1 MWTQANE
8 ILNQAAARV
17 SSRMAEF
24 LPGLVAMAVIVLFTF
39 IIAWIV
45 RLMLRRSLASM
56 KFDRRVEQWGFSG
69 VGEWS
74 PASSPSLLM
83 SRLAFWL
90 LMLIGLLIGLS
101 ALNGHM
107 IELLVMRL
115 FAYLPN
121 AIAALLIVI
130 AGVLIGRFVARG
142 VLISAVNMQI
152 HSARLVSLGVKWLL
166 IVLAGA
172 MALEHLGIGGQIVS
186 IAFAILFGG
195 IVLTLALAVGLG
207 SKDIISRSIE
217 RQVTKAQEE
226 EALQDLHHL

>member
-1 MWTQANE
+1 MWTEANE
-8 ILNQAAARV
+8 ILNQAAARI

-24 LPGLVAMAVIVLFTF
+24 LPGLVAMAVIIIFTF

-56 KFDRRVEQWGFSG
+56 KFDRRMEQWGFSG

-74 PASSPSLLM
+74 PANSPALLM
-83 SRLAFWL
+83 SRLVFWL

-101 ALNGHM
+101 ALNARM

-121 AIAALLIVI
+121 VIAALLIVI

-152 HSARLVSLGVKWLL
+152 HSARLVSLGVKWLV

-207 SKDIISRSIE
+207 SKDIVSRSIQ

-226 EALQDLHHL
+226 EALHDLHHL